1 MIACIARAARRGK
14 RDDAGFSLME
24 VMVGSALMSV
34 VMAIATGG
42 LISMYRTTNLTES
55 AALSQTALT
64 ASFTK
69 LDQDVRYAYRVN
81 DGYLTG
87 TSYAVDY
94 VIPDPDNN
102 LLCVQ
107 LSLPQAG
114 GSLVRRQ
121 WPQSSTPADPAATV
135 STVATDLVTAAKDAE
150 GRPVNPFRRS
160 RPDDDSNFDRL
171 AIQVTS
177 VVGQAGQTNRA
188 RSYDLKFTALNT
200 VGLTTTLTCT
210 K

>member
-1 MIACIARAARRGK
+1 MRARIARRRK

-42 LISMYRTTNLTES
+42 LISMYRTTDLTES
-55 AALSQTALT
+55 AALTQTSLT
-64 ASFTK
+64 ASFNK
-69 LDQDVRYAYRVN
+69 LDRDVRYAYRVN
-81 DGYLTG
+81 DAYSVGAD
-87 TSYAVDY
+87 YAVDY
-94 VIPDPDNN
+94 VVPDADNN

-114 GSLVRRQ
+114 GALVRRQ
-121 WPQSSTPADPAATV
+121 WPQSSTAADPAATV
-135 STVATDLVTAAKDAE
+135 NTVATDLITAAKDAE
-150 GRPVNPFRRS
+150 GRPLNPFRRS
-160 RPDDDSNFDRL
+160 QPDDDSNFDRL

-177 VVGQAGQTNRA
+177 VVGQASRFNRA

-200 VGLTTTLTCT
+200 VGLTTALTCT
-210 K
+210 R